1 MAKNRRSSMLS
12 FTGKNRKIS
21 SGTIP
26 KVDAAETA
34 KEKAAFHI
42 NTKADPT
49 KAINEAQPCM
59 CAEQYLTKMKA
70 FTEVRQRHGMLSRP
84 PRSNPFEI
92 LSIAMQRGTS
102 SVRDTRTTREKSVAN
117 AVTADPDL
125 SNPTRPR
132 MERPLDTIRSF
143 EAAIDGSYNRRA
155 SFRAGTTSCLRTTS
169 LPNTMLI
176 GIFYRVGESH
186 ESSEQSPKWL
196 FHR

>member
-1 MAKNRRSSMLS
+1 MLS

-21 SGTIP
+21 NGSIP

-49 KAINEAQPCM
+49 KAINEAQPCT
-59 CAEQYLTKMKA
+59 CAEQYVTKMKT
-70 FTEVRQRHGMLSRP
+70 FTEVRQRHGMLSKP

-92 LSIAMQRGTS
+92 LSTATQRGMS
-102 SVRDTRTTREKSVAN
+102 SVRDNRPFREKGVAN
-117 AVTADPDL
+117 LLTADPDL

-155 SFRAGTTSCLRTTS
+155 SFRAGMIGLLQTTR

-176 GIFYRVGESH
+176 GNFYRVGESH
-186 ESSEQSPKWL
+186 KSTEQSPKWL
-196 FHR
+196 FLR